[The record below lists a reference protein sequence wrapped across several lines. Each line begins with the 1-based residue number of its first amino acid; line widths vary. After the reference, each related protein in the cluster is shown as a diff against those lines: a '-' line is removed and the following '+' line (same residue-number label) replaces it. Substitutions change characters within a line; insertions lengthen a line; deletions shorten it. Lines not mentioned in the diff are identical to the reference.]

1 MKKTLSFVL
10 PFLLGCVPLFASPSH
25 IPDQIPDQTLIDHF
39 IARQA
44 REENGEEYAEAR
56 KMLIGDL
63 NHDRVPD
70 FAVLYTIEGQDGTNN
85 YLQYLAVFIRTKG
98 KLVPA
103 AHTVVGGKHNRNVE
117 LQSLSNNVIR
127 FKTLSYRASDPAST
141 PSRKGTARFVLIKRK
156 LKEL

>member
-1 MKKTLSFVL
+1 MKKALIFIL
-10 PFLLGCVPLFASPSH
+10 PFLLACTPSLASSSQ
-25 IPDQIPDQTLIDHF
+25 DQDKALVDEF
-39 IARQA
+39 IAKQA
-44 REENGEEYAEAR
+44 TQENGEEYAEAR
-56 KMLIGDL
+56 KMLTGDL
-63 NHDRVPD
+63 NRDGVSD
-70 FAVLYTIEGQDGTNN
+70 VAVLYTIEGQDGTNN

-103 AHTVVGGKHNRNVE
+103 AHNVVGGKHNRNVE

-127 FKTLSYRASDPAST
+127 FKTLSYRASDPASA

>member
-1 MKKTLSFVL
+1 MKKALIFIL
-10 PFLLGCVPLFASPSH
+10 PFLLACTPSLASSSQ
-25 IPDQIPDQTLIDHF
+25 DQDKALVDDF
-39 IARQA
+39 IAKQA
-44 REENGEEYAEAR
+44 TQENGEEYAEAR
-56 KMLIGDL
+56 KMLTGDL
-63 NHDRVPD
+63 NRDGVSD
-70 FAVLYTIEGQDGTNN
+70 VAVLYTIEGQDGTNN